1 MMKQSQNEI
10 NSAEKYEVC
19 EPKVLYKRI
28 GTTTY
33 VVSVRFDNAGKEK
46 LEEKVF
52 RLIEREAKS
61 NRNEQRF
68 FALPN
73 PPDPAA

>member
-1 MMKQSQNEI
+1 MVKNTQAQT
-10 NSAEKYEVC
+10 NSTGEREVF

-33 VVSVRFDNAGKEK
+33 IVSVNFDYADTEK

-52 RLIEREAKS
+52 RLIEREARS
-61 NRNEQRF
+61 NNGQRLS
-68 FALPN
+68 ALPQ